1 MYLRHRTSRPSRL
14 RRLLAT
20 LALSTL
26 VLSLHADIVT
36 APWIAMQADDSIIVP
51 LVHAPFIKKTF
62 GTSKPGLYTLPQFRK
77 VFRLKR
83 HCQVT
88 QARLQVCGLG
98 HFECSMDGQKVSDHF
113 LDPGW
118 SDYRKSAEYVEFDV
132 TGLLTSPSAAKRTH
146 VIGVMLGNG
155 FYNIPRERYVKLL
168 GSYGAPK
175 LKLSLLITYA
185 DGSVQ
190 EVATGSDWRVSP
202 SPVTFSSIYGGED
215 YDARLE
221 QDGWDRDPKFDDSHW
236 QRALAVTPA
245 FEPRLVRQEGT
256 ELKVANRRDAVR
268 IVPTG
273 RGTWI
278 YDFGENLSGIVALRV
293 KAQAGGVPAGRTI
306 RIRPA
311 ELVKGNID
319 KQRWNLSKADQNFAQ
334 SSEKEKHQKENN
346 ADLQLNQKVASP
358 YWFEYTTNDRNG
370 QSWSPR
376 FTYYGF
382 RYAEVSG
389 MSPDSIDLEALH
401 TTSVTALSPVG
412 SFHCSNDTLN
422 RIHRLIDNAIR
433 SNLASVLTDCPTRE
447 KLGWLEQAYL
457 MLPSILCRYDM
468 RALMER
474 QMQQMAEAQLPNGQM
489 PTIAP
494 YYTEFGW
501 GFDDSPEWGA
511 AFILAPWMLYRHYGD
526 TSAIKRYYRPMQH
539 YIRYLCTR
547 AREEKDSLGAVSKPR
562 HILAYGLGDWY
573 DLGPKGPGYSQLTPN
588 GLSATATYYEEV
600 RTMAEMARLQG
611 FDDDATRYAALAD
624 SIREAYRQHFSA
636 CTSQTAL
643 SMGLTLGLL
652 PDSLRSWAKEM
663 LLQDLHSTHTT
674 SDAKGTRHWRTLLTA
689 GDIGFVYLARALA
702 DMGEHALLMQLCTD
716 PSIPGYGMQLAKDAT
731 ALTESWQA
739 LDNVSNNHLMLGHI
753 MEWLYGYVGG
763 IRQVSPTDY
772 IVCPVTTLPG
782 VTSCSCTYP
791 TPYGGI
797 TVQWQLDSNGKAQ
810 MEVNAPAEC
819 KVLRVEPNVDSET
832 HR

>member
-1 MYLRHRTSRPSRL
+1 MT
-14 RRLLAT
+14 
-20 LALSTL
+20 
-26 VLSLHADIVT
+26 LSLHADIVT
-36 APWIAMQADDSIIVP
+36 APWIAMQVDDSIIVP

-62 GTSKPGLYTLPQFRK
+62 GTSKPGLYTLAQFRK

-83 HCQVT
+83 HHKVT

-98 HFECSMDGQKVSDHF
+98 HFECSIDGQKVGDHF

-132 TGLLTSPSAAKRTH
+132 TGLLTGPSAAKRTH

-175 LKLSLLITYA
+175 LKLSLLVTYA

-190 EVATGSDWRVSP
+190 EVTTGNDWRVSP

-236 QRALAVTPA
+236 QRALTVTPA
-245 FEPRLVRQEGT
+245 FEPRLVRQAGT
-256 ELKVANRRDAVR
+256 ELKVAKRRSAIH
-268 IVPTG
+268 IVQTG
-273 RGTWI
+273 HGTWI
-278 YDFGENLSGIVALRV
+278 YDFGENLSGIIALRV
-293 KAQAGGVPAGRTI
+293 KAQSGGVPAGRTI

-319 KQRWNLSKADQNFAQ
+319 QLKWNLPDSGQSFVNGKPQKA
-334 SSEKEKHQKENN
+334 N
-346 ADLQLNQKVASP
+346 ATNLQLNQKVASP
-358 YWFEYTTNDRNG
+358 YWFEYTTSDKNG
-370 QSWSPR
+370 QNWAPR

-389 MSPDSIDLEALH
+389 MSPDSIELEALH

-447 KLGWLEQAYL
+447 KLGWLEQDYL
-457 MLPSILCRYDM
+457 MLPSIFCLYDM
-468 RALMER
+468 RALLDR

-526 TSAIKRYYRPMQH
+526 TTAIQRYYRPMQDYIH
-539 YIRYLCTR
+539 YLYTR
-547 AREEKDSLGAVSKPR
+547 AREERNASVESADTATNDNTHAREEDCLGTITKPR

-588 GLSATATYYEEV
+588 GLTATATYYEEV
-600 RTMAEMARLQG
+600 CTMAEMARVQG

-624 SIREAYRQHFSA
+624 SIREAYSRRFAS

-663 LLQDLHSTHTT
+663 LLHDLHSAHTT
-674 SDAKGTRHWRTLLTA
+674 SDAKGTKHWRTLLTA
-689 GDIGFVYLARALA
+689 GDIGFVYLVRALA

-716 PSIPGYGMQLAKDAT
+716 STIPGYGMQLAKGAT

-763 IRQVSPTDY
+763 IRQISATDY
-772 IVCPVTTLPG
+772 IVDPVTTLPG
-782 VTSCSCTYP
+782 ITSCSCTYP
-791 TPYGGI
+791 TPYGVI
-797 TVQWQLDSNGKAQ
+797 TVHWHLDINGKALI
-810 MEVNAPAEC
+810 EVDAPDEC
-819 KVLRVEPNVDSET
+819 KVRRVETTE
-832 HR
+832 